1 MPSHPQRTK
10 LFKNLP
16 FPVMAYV
23 CVQIILIA
31 VNFKPTKFKVHNSS
45 LYSQMMI
52 LTKMESCFL
61 YYIFQGAENFRIHYW
76 TKFDANE
83 WMIIINFGILIKS
96 IWLYL

>member
-16 FPVMAYV
+16 FPVMACV

-31 VNFKPTKFKVHNSS
+31 VNFKPTKVHNSS

-61 YYIFQGAENFRIHYW
+61 YYIFQGAENFRIHY
-76 TKFDANE
+76 
-83 WMIIINFGILIKS
+83 
-96 IWLYL
+96 